1 MIMIILNLPM
11 RVKKILINLHM
22 PLFPKRN
29 RLFSY
34 PKYEGRGATA
44 CVTAC
49 LKAVFKLLWWIRGHS
64 YLENPPLWQ
73 IWKEKIIW
81 NTFIVRNWI
90 FISFYI
96 LVNDTKMVWNIFFQ
110 ILKNINEG
118 IPGAGAS
125 FSGPSL
131 TRTALAPIQFF
142 KGFPSIHILS
152 ARINCSRDQDFKKVC
167 KL

>member
-1 MIMIILNLPM
+1 MIIIILNLSM
-11 RVKKILINLHM
+11 RVKNILINLHM

-96 LVNDTKMVWNIFFQ
+96 LVNDTKMVWNIFFFKSWK
-110 ILKNINEG
+110 I
-118 IPGAGAS
+118 
-125 FSGPSL
+125 L
-131 TRTALAPIQFF
+131 TRASRVLVRVSAVPRWRGPPWLQFSSS
-142 KGFPSIHILS
+142 K
-152 ARINCSRDQDFKKVC
+152 DFHPYTSSVHE
-167 KL
+167 